1 MIRFF
6 VFAIIFSIVQNASA
20 FEKPLEPV
28 DFVNPAKYLGRW
40 YQIARN
46 PLPFEPINCV
56 CTQQT
61 LTIAGESEAGPIVGV
76 HNSCNVGTPDGPIR
90 EIRGTA
96 TIDDLNSNSTLTVN
110 FNVGPLGK
118 YWIIGLDPYYRWA
131 VVSDPE
137 RRSLYILSKT
147 PTLNNTLYRRAL
159 RAAKKQNSL
168 DKLLVT
174 SHRNCAYPA
183 Q

>member
-1 MIRFF
+1 MSRFL
-6 VFAIIFSIVQNASA
+6 VSILLFAFSLEAFAS
-20 FEKPLEPV
+20 EKPLVPV
-28 DFVNPAKYLGRW
+28 DYVNPAKYIGRW

-61 LTIAGESEAGPIVGV
+61 LTIAGESDAGPIVGV
-76 HNSCNVGTPDGPIR
+76 HNSCNVATPDGR
-90 EIRGTA
+90 LQEIRGTA
-96 TIDDLNSNSTLTVN
+96 TIDDLTKNSTLTVD

-131 VVSDPE
+131 VVSDPD

-147 PTLNNTLYRRAL
+147 PTLNRVLYRRAL

-168 DKLLVT
+168 DKLKTT
-174 SHRNCAYPA
+174 SHLNCKYPA